1 MWAVQTRLLGE
12 LARNPEGSTK
22 KLLTAADV
30 LTKFLRDNLFM
41 A

>member
-30 LTKFLRDNLFM
+30 LTKSLRDNLFM